1 MVEAVKGGVMKV
13 PVVPVPPPPDEIH
26 DAVLVDVQLMV
37 DVAPLAM
44 DGGVAVKVVI
54 TGNARG
60 IAETSLDAMLS
71 PFTLTAVTTKK

>member
-1 MVEAVKGGVMKV
+1 MKV

-26 DAVLVDVQLMV
+26 DAVLVDIQLIV

-44 DGGVAVKVVI
+44 DEGVAVRVT

-60 IAETSLDAMLS
+60 IAETTLDAALS